1 MIPLIRSIIE
11 KENKIIVIRAR
22 GRGGMGSYC
31 LMCIGFQ
38 FLMMKSSGNGQW

>member
-22 GRGGMGSYC
+22 GRGGMGS